1 MNVLVFEELLI
12 YKKTLFK
19 TLLCLILVVFFLF
32 TFMSYVFAKPLK
44 YEGHGGP
51 VMGLATSVE
60 KNLLASTS
68 FDYSVLLW
76 EFDKIKE
83 VQQLIGHDA
92 AVNVAKFSGSGK
104 LLATGGDDAQIFIWN
119 TEELNNI
126 KNSPT
131 ILSSHTAKIVDID
144 FSNDER
150 KLASAGWDHSIKIW
164 DTVTGKLINSIV
176 GHNGPVNAVNFSND
190 GKHLY
195 SAGYDGTIRLWNIIE
210 GFEIRTLIDN
220 GWGVNVLEID
230 EKKGL
235 ILYGTIDG
243 LMKVQKIDKGEDKEL
258 FKLWEEGSPVSA
270 LNFYPKYNMAVF
282 GNMRGRVVL
291 LNLETMEVEKDFLAV
306 DGPVWDVVYNHR
318 NETVI
323 VGGLDD
329 TLTEWKLNSFHS
341 NYFLPKINDRRFHQK
356 DALSNGALQFA
367 RKCSI
372 CHTLDSKD
380 IGRRAGPPL
389 HGVFGRTAG
398 SLKGYSYSKALI
410 DSDIIWNE
418 DTISRL
424 FKEGPEIV
432 TPGTKMPI
440 QKIKKDSD
448 RLDLIYFLKDATQ

>member
-1 MNVLVFEELLI
+1 
-12 YKKTLFK
+12 
-19 TLLCLILVVFFLF
+19 
-32 TFMSYVFAKPLK
+32 
-44 YEGHGGP
+44 
-51 VMGLATSVE
+51 
-60 KNLLASTS
+60 
-68 FDYSVLLW
+68 
-76 EFDKIKE
+76 
-83 VQQLIGHDA
+83 
-92 AVNVAKFSGSGK
+92 
-104 LLATGGDDAQIFIWN
+104 
-119 TEELNNI
+119 
-126 KNSPT
+126 
-131 ILSSHTAKIVDID
+131 
-144 FSNDER
+144 
-150 KLASAGWDHSIKIW
+150 
-164 DTVTGKLINSIV
+164 
-176 GHNGPVNAVNFSND
+176 
-190 GKHLY
+190 
-195 SAGYDGTIRLWNIIE
+195 
-210 GFEIRTLIDN
+210 
-220 GWGVNVLEID
+220 
-230 EKKGL
+230 
-235 ILYGTIDG
+235 
-243 LMKVQKIDKGEDKEL
+243 MKVQKIDKGEDKEL

-424 FKEGPEIV
+424 FKEGPEIL

>member
-1 MNVLVFEELLI
+1 
-12 YKKTLFK
+12 
-19 TLLCLILVVFFLF
+19 
-32 TFMSYVFAKPLK
+32 
-44 YEGHGGP
+44 
-51 VMGLATSVE
+51 
-60 KNLLASTS
+60 
-68 FDYSVLLW
+68 
-76 EFDKIKE
+76 
-83 VQQLIGHDA
+83 
-92 AVNVAKFSGSGK
+92 
-104 LLATGGDDAQIFIWN
+104 
-119 TEELNNI
+119 
-126 KNSPT
+126 
-131 ILSSHTAKIVDID
+131 
-144 FSNDER
+144 
-150 KLASAGWDHSIKIW
+150 
-164 DTVTGKLINSIV
+164 
-176 GHNGPVNAVNFSND
+176 
-190 GKHLY
+190 
-195 SAGYDGTIRLWNIIE
+195 
-210 GFEIRTLIDN
+210 
-220 GWGVNVLEID
+220 
-230 EKKGL
+230 
-235 ILYGTIDG
+235 
-243 LMKVQKIDKGEDKEL
+243 
-258 FKLWEEGSPVSA
+258 
-270 LNFYPKYNMAVF
+270 MAVF

-318 NETVI
+318 NETVV